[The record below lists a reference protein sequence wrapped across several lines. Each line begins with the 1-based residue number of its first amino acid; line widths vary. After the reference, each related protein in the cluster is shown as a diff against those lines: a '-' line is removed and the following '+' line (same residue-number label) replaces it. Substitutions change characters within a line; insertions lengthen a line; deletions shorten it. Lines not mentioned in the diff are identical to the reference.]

1 MAISISALCDI
12 FDCFFLRISCM
23 ATPPAI
29 PDLVD
34 LLTDDMRAD
43 GGIAEADLTNQ
54 SY

>member
-23 ATPPAI
+23 ATPAAI

-34 LLTDDMRAD
+34 LLTDDMDSGR
-43 GGIAEADLTNQ
+43 IAEADLTNR